1 MGEKTILN
9 NLPEWEKTEAETI
22 AEFQL
27 PLLIESIGTLIESA
41 SKK

>member
-1 MGEKTILN
+1 MGEKTILS
-9 NLPEWEKTEAETI
+9 NLPEWEKRETETI
-22 AEFQL
+22 PDFQL